1 MTCIQEYSRALDPG
15 DPSLVMNTSPL
26 TDPNLNGGLALMVIV
41 LVFPE
46 HSQVLTVSS
55 CIVTHVVDAI
65 TI

>member
-26 TDPNLNGGLALMVIV
+26 TDPNLNGGLAMMVIV

-46 HSQVLTVSS
+46 HSQVLTELF
-55 CIVTHVVDAI
+55 IVTHVVDAI